1 MKGIKQ
7 TLNGNVRV
15 CKQKWKWYFIWICCG
30 QRSRSMSVI
39 SSTFLCAKSVCFSK
53 INIFKNKS
61 GIASAL
67 DWFWSMHLLVYL
79 QLHSFPLFAH
89 ILRSVAFFAWWHL
102 VLLSLHNSNSSLLW
116 DYNSFRCLKWNK
128 NAWFFMMESEKEW
141 D

>member
-1 MKGIKQ
+1 MEMCVFANKS
-7 TLNGNVRV
+7 GNDISFEYVVAKEVVQCLSFRV
-15 CKQKWKWYFIWICCG
+15 L
-30 QRSRSMSVI
+30 
-39 SSTFLCAKSVCFSK
+39 FLCAKSVCFSK